1 MLLAVIVV
9 DLLLVLL
16 IIDWGYV
23 DVLLLWLS
31 R

>member
-23 DVLLLWLS
+23 DVLMLWLS